1 MGKVYVAPKKSS
13 VLKDLFHVEKPI
25 IGMVHL
31 LPLPGAPSYEA
42 GGWSK
47 LIDNAVRDAIS
58 LREGGVDG
66 LMVENF
72 MDRPFMKPDDV
83 GSETVACMAVAATE
97 ARKASGLP
105 IGISCLANA
114 VTQAFSIAL
123 ASGARWVRANEW
135 ANAYIADE
143 GFVEAAAPKALRHRS
158 HLRADHISV
167 FADVMVKHGSHF
179 IISDRALEE
188 QVRDIEFFQADAV
201 IVTGSRTGAEPRTE
215 ELKKVK
221 AVANVPVIIGS
232 GLTPDNALRLL
243 GASDAGIVGTFF
255 KREGHWWNPVELPR
269 VRKFMRLVDGLRSG
283 R

>member
-1 MGKVYVAPKKSS
+1 MSKAHVAPKKPN
-13 VLKDLFHVEKPI
+13 VLKALFKVEKPI

-31 LPLPGAPSYEA
+31 GPLPGSPSYQPNS
-42 GGWSK
+42 WSK
-47 LIDNAVRDAIS
+47 VIDNALRDAVA
-58 LREGGVDG
+58 LRDGGVDG
-66 LMVENF
+66 LIVENF

-83 GSETVACMAVAATE
+83 GSETVACMAVAAAE
-97 ARKASGLP
+97 VRKASGLP

-158 HLRADHISV
+158 NLRADHINV

-179 IISDRALEE
+179 IISDRGVEE

-221 AVANVPVIIGS
+221 AVANIPVIVGS
-232 GLTPDNALRLL
+232 GLTPDNASRLL
-243 GASDAGIVGTFF
+243 GVSDAGIVGTFF
-255 KREGHWWNPVELPR
+255 KREGRWWNPVEPSR
-269 VRKFMRLVDGLRSG
+269 VRKFMRTVGRLRSG

>member
-1 MGKVYVAPKKSS
+1 MSKAHVAPKKPN
-13 VLKDLFHVEKPI
+13 VLKALFKVEKPI

-31 LPLPGAPSYEA
+31 GPLPGSPSYQPNS
-42 GGWSK
+42 WSK
-47 LIDNAVRDAIS
+47 VIDNALRDAVA
-58 LREGGVDG
+58 LRDGGVDG
-66 LMVENF
+66 LIVENF

-83 GSETVACMAVAATE
+83 GSETVACMAVAAAE
-97 ARKASGLP
+97 VRKASGLP

-123 ASGARWVRANEW
+123 ASGALWVRANEW

-158 HLRADHISV
+158 NLRADHINV

-179 IISDRALEE
+179 IISDRGVEE

-221 AVANVPVIIGS
+221 AVANIPVIVGS
-232 GLTPDNALRLL
+232 GLTPDNASRLL
-243 GASDAGIVGTFF
+243 GVSDAGIVGTFF
-255 KREGHWWNPVELPR
+255 KREGRWWNPVEPSR
-269 VRKFMRLVDGLRSG
+269 VRKFMRTVGRLRSG